1 MSKFGASVRR
11 RIDGTDMAEADLTV
25 AKKQVKVLADAAGKA
40 LRPGFIGRKERKT
53 MRRGK
58 RVRHLSRNTPS
69 LADAA
74 DAAACKSQR
83 RRSLQHPA
91 AESGKNREGKPANRL
106 PAQRRP

>member
-1 MSKFGASVRR
+1 VSKFGASVRR
-11 RIDGTDMAEADLTV
+11 RIYGTDMAEADLTV

-74 DAAACKSQR
+74 ACKSQR